1 MEQYPK
7 SISKGPR
14 LRSGQNSGFLRQLHK
29 GCTGVAQ
36 GVHKDRTLHVFSQLF
51 LLFKLERRNLGAQ
64 GHFKFSVAHGHFKFS
79 VAHGHFQI
87 SVAHGQFKFSVAR
100 GHIKF
105 SVAMDIREKKDV

>member
-1 MEQYPK
+1 M
-7 SISKGPR
+7 
-14 LRSGQNSGFLRQLHK
+14 
-29 GCTGVAQ
+29 
-36 GVHKDRTLHVFSQLF
+36 HVFSQLF

-79 VAHGHFQI
+79 VAHGHFRI

-105 SVAMDIREKKDV
+105 SVAMDIREKKTFDIILKLHEPGSMEIGQN